1 MIIAALSAAL
11 LVQSPAEATTEA
23 FLQRLQADLVDMFAL
38 AGACEAVFPDAAQ
51 SLNAAF
57 ADGSDPELV
66 AAYEDGLAAA
76 QESPPTEEACHA
88 ALDALRADMLRLQAE
103 LDAEVGAE
111 AGVQAAA
118 VPLVAADP
126 S

>member
-57 ADGSDPELV
+57 ADGSDSELV
-66 AAYEDGLAAA
+66 AAYEGGLAAA
-76 QESPPTEEACHA
+76 QEAPPTEEACHA
-88 ALDALRADMLRLQAE
+88 TLDALRADMLRLQAE
-103 LDAEVGAE
+103 LDAEA
-111 AGVQAAA
+111 QTAAA
-118 VPLVAADP
+118 PLAAADP